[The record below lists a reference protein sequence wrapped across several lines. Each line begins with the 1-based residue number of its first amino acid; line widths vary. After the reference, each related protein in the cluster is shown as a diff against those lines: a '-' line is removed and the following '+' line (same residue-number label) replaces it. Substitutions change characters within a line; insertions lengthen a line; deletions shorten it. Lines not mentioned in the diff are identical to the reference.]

1 MKLESRH
8 WIFAGLFV
16 AIFTAMALNI
26 NLRVRMS
33 DDTLAMYQFIEEVP
47 SGATI
52 IVSFDHEA
60 SSLPE
65 IRPLALAVLR
75 HAFSRDIK
83 VIGTALLA
91 EGTGVG
97 YRLVQQTAREYEME
111 YGEDWVY
118 LGFKPQYI
126 AAILSMG
133 ESFSQTWPEDYLG
146 NVYAELP
153 LLAEIETYD
162 DVAGVVSVADGS
174 LTTHWIEYAASR
186 YDVRISAAVTAAM
199 VTTYD
204 PYLASG
210 QMWAMVGGLRGAAE
224 YEQLIEQGGAGERGM
239 LAQTVSH
246 LYVIALIVVGNIIYF
261 TRRRTKTKGGKG

>member
-8 WIFAGLFV
+8 WIFLGLGAAVV
-16 AIFTAMALNI
+16 AAMALQV
-26 NLRVRMS
+26 NLQVPAS
-33 DDTLAMYQFIEEVP
+33 DDTLGMHRFIEEVP
-47 SGATI
+47 AGSTI

-75 HAFSRDIK
+75 HAFSRNLKI
-83 VIGTALLA
+83 VGTALLA

-97 YRLVQQTAREYEME
+97 YRLVQQTAREYDKR

-133 ESFSQTWPEDYLG
+133 ESFAKTWPEDYLG
-146 NVYAELP
+146 RPYTDLP
-153 LLAEIETYD
+153 MLAEIETYGQI
-162 DVAGVVSVADGS
+162 AGVVSVADGS

-186 YDVRISAAVTAAM
+186 YRVRVAAAVTAAM

-210 QMWAMVGGLRGAAE
+210 QLQAMVGGLRGAAE
-224 YEQLIEQGGAGERGM
+224 YEQLIARGGGGERGM

-246 LYVIALIVVGNIIYF
+246 LYVVALIVVGNLVF
-261 TRRRTKTKGGKG
+261 FATRRREKGGGG